1 MLFRSPQAFPR
12 YKKIFIN
19 FLPKGDFME
28 LFVTAKKLAQIL
40 GITERRV
47 NQLVNELKVLE
58 RDENGKFNLQKNVQN
73 YYKFKYCKDEEI
85 DYNIEKA
92 KHERAKREMAEI
104 ELAKLKN
111 KMHDA
116 EDVERV
122 LTGMLIN
129 FRNRMLTIPVK
140 VAPQVIGQKNIA
152 VINEILRQEIQDV
165 LQELSEYNPEMF
177 IEEGEKIEE
186 EDISSVQEDT
196 QSSSTAAETKNK

>member
-1 MLFRSPQAFPR
+1 
-12 YKKIFIN
+12 
-19 FLPKGDFME
+19 ME
-28 LFVTAKKLAQIL
+28 SFVTAKRLAQIL

-47 NQLVNELKVLE
+47 NQLVKEEKILE
-58 RDENGKFNLQKNVQN
+58 KDPNGKFNLQNNIYN
-73 YYKFKYCKDEEI
+73 YYKFKFCKDEEI
-85 DYNIEKA
+85 DFAIERA

-140 VAPQVIGQKNIA
+140 VAPKVIGQKNIA
-152 VINEILRQEIQDV
+152 VINEILRQEIQDA

-177 IEEGEKIEE
+177 LEEGEKIEE

-196 QSSSTAAETKNK
+196 QNSSSSTETEDK